1 MGLLDILRLR
11 DGKREPT
18 RPKLVELRSAKW
30 FIMFT
35 VSFAA
40 STVCV
45 SVPSSHKSGTDL
57 FAGYLYVWFGTVS
70 EIDESFLYANVK

>member
-1 MGLLDILRLR
+1 MGLLSFL
-11 DGKREPT
+11 GFPEKGEPT

-40 STVCV
+40 STVGVYLTSCI
-45 SVPSSHKSGTDL
+45 
-57 FAGYLYVWFGTVS
+57 AGQWLTG
-70 EIDESFLYANVK
+70 E